1 MKVLLWIIA
10 IVSFIATIFL
20 SHEYIYFKK
29 NIYKNEKIRLE
40 KLSKNA
46 VLDIESI
53 LEKTMNIANK
63 LANKISRGEIPK
75 VKIRQALSK
84 MIKSNENI
92 YGGAIT
98 FAPFSYDKD
107 KRLYSVYYSKSGQN
121 GELEYLQLSDIYD
134 YTTPEYDWYVEPMK
148 KGNQWSEP
156 YWDDAGKTFMVTYS
170 AVFYKKESKTGKE
183 YPNGVVTVD
192 ISMVQ
197 MKNII
202 ESLDLGNGGFGT
214 LTTKK
219 GNYIYHPNYDY
230 VRLHKNIKEIATENN
245 DKIMLEVINNI
256 NKNENGVVDYINQ
269 ATQQDAWLFYEP
281 MTIDWSL
288 QTTFFLDDLSLNITF
303 LRHKLIQIITSTILF
318 LFLFLTLFLLR
329 DRAFTQR
336 RAWNSSLIISLTL
349 LLGIGLIWNLALF
362 FDSSKEEQG
371 IRVWNHT
378 TLNQIMNDIN
388 QKHTEKFLDPPI
400 YIPTGIYIESIDIID
415 HKVLSIVGRLWQKY
429 PKKTIDNQIIGF
441 HFADATEFSNTK
453 IDSRIIGDYK
463 IINWNFKAHLNL
475 NLNLSKYPLE
485 INKLKIKIEPNQIEQ
500 SVVLIP
506 NLESYK
512 LRIATQLPGISKNLS
527 LDGWKLTETVCTFN
541 KIERMVNFGI
551 KRNFD
556 QETLPSLNFEISI
569 KRMFI
574 NAFISNLTPLII
586 SLLILFSMLFLP
598 LSINISTI
606 LSISVSVFF
615 VVVLSHLSIRE
626 NLKINEMF
634 YLEYFFFI
642 VYLIIMLIPI
652 NAFRNLLHVHSD
664 FFEYKNG
671 LFPKIL
677 FWPTVLIIFYI
688 VTALV
693 FY

>member
-1 MKVLLWIIA
+1 LKVLLRIIA

-20 SHEYIYFKK
+20 SYEYIYFQKK
-29 NIYKNEKIRLE
+29 IYKNEKIRLE

-46 VLDIESI
+46 VLEIESI
-53 LEKTMNIANK
+53 LQEPMNIANK

-75 VKIRQALSK
+75 VKIRQALYK

-92 YGGAIT
+92 YGGTIT
-98 FAPFSYDKD
+98 FAPFSYDKNQ
-107 KRLYSVYYSKSGQN
+107 RLYSAYYSKSGQN
-121 GELEYLQLSDIYD
+121 GALEYLQLSDIYD
-134 YTTPEYDWYVEPMK
+134 YTTPKYDWYVKPMK

-230 VRLHKNIKEIATENN
+230 VRLHKNIKEIANKNN
-245 DKIMLEVINNI
+245 DKIMLEVIKNI

-269 ATQQDAWLFYEP
+269 ATQQNAWLFYEP
-281 MTIDWSL
+281 MTMGWSL
-288 QTTFFLDDLSLNITF
+288 QTTFFLDDLSFNITF

-318 LFLFLTLFLLR
+318 LLLFLTLFLLR
-329 DRAFTQR
+329 DRPFTQS
-336 RAWNSSLIISLTL
+336 RAWKSSLIISLTL

-371 IRVWNHT
+371 TRVWNHT
-378 TLNQIMNDIN
+378 TLNQIMNNIN
-388 QKHTEKFLDPPI
+388 QKHTEKFREHPL

-429 PKKTIDNQIIGF
+429 PKKTIDNKIIGF
-441 HFADATEFSNTK
+441 HFADAKEFSNTK
-453 IDSRIIGDYK
+453 LDSCIIGDYK
-463 IINWNFKAHLNL
+463 VINWSFKANLNL

-485 INKLKIKIEPNQIEQ
+485 VNKLKIKIEPNQIQQ

-506 NLESYK
+506 DLESYK
-512 LRIATQLPGISKNLS
+512 LRIATQLPGISKNL
-527 LDGWKLTETVCTFN
+527 LLKGWKLTETVFTLN
-541 KIERMVNFGI
+541 KVEKMVNFGI
-551 KRNFD
+551 NRNFY
-556 QETLPSLNFEISI
+556 EEILPSLNFEISI

-586 SLLILFSMLFLP
+586 SLLILFTMLFLP
-598 LSINISTI
+598 LSISIDRI
-606 LSISVSVFF
+606 LGISVSVFF
-615 VVVLSHLSIRE
+615 VVVFAHLSIRK
-626 NLKINEMF
+626 NLNINEIF

-642 VYLIIMLIPI
+642 VYLIIILIII
-652 NAFRNLLHVHSD
+652 NGFRNLLHVDSD
-664 FFEYKNG
+664 LFEYKNA
-671 LFPKIL
+671 LLSKIL
-677 FWPTVLIIFYI
+677 FWPIILIIFYI
-688 VTALV
+688 VTALA